1 MIPIRNI
8 WYMLSYA
15 FQALHG
21 QGYRNLSTEDFSS
34 AADLFAAILC
44 RGVELQIKQGLSRA
58 YVEQTESL
66 TALRGR
72 IEMSESMKTLAPQ
85 RRQMVCSYE
94 LFSENYTLNRI
105 IKSTLLLL
113 LRGSVDKNRKTKI
126 RKLLVY
132 FSDIQETDLYNVNWH
147 MQFNRNN
154 QTYRMMIGICQLV
167 VKGLIQQQKDG
178 SIRLMEFLDEQHM
191 HKLYEKFILEYYRSE
206 HKELTASASQIDWIT
221 DDGYKEMLPILQ
233 TDITL
238 EKNNQILII
247 DAKYYGSILQERYD
261 VQSIR
266 SANLYQIFT
275 YVKNRREKETD
286 KEVSGMLLYAGT
298 DRGIQP
304 DYLYSMSGNRI
315 TVRTLNLD
323 CDFNEIRAQLDHIA
337 ENPSYWT
344 HHQTNE
350 N

>member
-1 MIPIRNI
+1 MIPIKNI

-21 QGYRNLSTEDFSS
+21 QGYRNLDTEDFSS

-44 RGVELQIKQGLSRA
+44 RGVELQLKQGLSRA

-85 RRQMVCSYE
+85 RRQMVCTYE
-94 LFSENYTLNRI
+94 LFSEDYTLNRI
-105 IKSTLLLL
+105 IKSTMLLL
-113 LRGSVDKNRKTKI
+113 LRGSIDKSRKIKI

-132 FSDIQETDLYNVNWH
+132 FSNIQEIDLYSVNWH
-147 MQFNRNN
+147 LQFNRNN
-154 QTYRMMIGICQLV
+154 QAYQMMIGICQLV
-167 VKGLIQQQKDG
+167 VKGLLQQQKDG

-191 HKLYEKFILEYYRSE
+191 HKLYEKFILEYYRTE
-206 HKELTASASQIDWIT
+206 HNELTASASQIDWIT

-238 EKNNQILII
+238 EKKDQILII

-261 VQSIR
+261 VLSVR

-275 YVKNRREKETD
+275 YVKNRQEKETE

-298 DRGIQP
+298 DSGIQP
-304 DYLYSMSGNRI
+304 DFLYSMSGNRI
-315 TVRTLNLD
+315 TVRTLNLN
-323 CDFNEIRAQLDHIA
+323 CNFSEIATQLDNIA
-337 ENPSYWT
+337 ENTSYWT
-344 HHQTNE
+344 HA
-350 N
+350 